1 MKRIHRILLNLFPI
15 YALLTIGCF
24 SSCRTAH
31 IPEKQE
37 TAISGNVL
45 IVFYDAEMGKSDLLS
60 AAKKYG
66 SRIIYSYKNF
76 NGIAITLPSD
86 KGVEESIRYYQRV
99 KGVLS
104 AGEKLGIARNQNA
117 HKLRRRK
124 LSASSFFYTKITVKL
139 SNGVIFHKSLYGL
152 VRSQP

>member
-1 MKRIHRILLNLFPI
+1 MNFRQPCLYSTTKKRYEANTSYLVKPI
-15 YALLTIGCF
+15 SHICPFNIGCF

-45 IVFYDAEMGKSDLLS
+45 IVFYDAETGKSDLLS

-104 AGEKLGIARNQNA
+104 AG
-117 HKLRRRK
+117 
-124 LSASSFFYTKITVKL
+124 
-139 SNGVIFHKSLYGL
+139 
-152 VRSQP
+152 

>member
-1 MKRIHRILLNLFPI
+1 
-15 YALLTIGCF
+15 
-24 SSCRTAH
+24 
-31 IPEKQE
+31 
-37 TAISGNVL
+37 
-45 IVFYDAEMGKSDLLS
+45 MGKSDLLS

-104 AGEKLGIARNQNA
+104 AG
-117 HKLRRRK
+117 
-124 LSASSFFYTKITVKL
+124 
-139 SNGVIFHKSLYGL
+139 
-152 VRSQP
+152 

>member
-45 IVFYDAEMGKSDLLS
+45 IVFYDTETGKSDLLS

-76 NGIAITLPSD
+76 NGIAITLP
-86 KGVEESIRYYQRV
+86 YQRV

-104 AGEKLGIARNQNA
+104 VTPDRNLELNE
-117 HKLRRRK
+117 
-124 LSASSFFYTKITVKL
+124 TKTPIK
-139 SNGVIFHKSLYGL
+139 
-152 VRSQP
+152 

>member
-1 MKRIHRILLNLFPI
+1 MNFRQPCLYSTTKKRYEANTSYLVKPISHIRPFNHRLLFIVPH
-15 YALLTIGCF
+15 
-24 SSCRTAH
+24 R
-31 IPEKQE
+31 PE

-104 AGEKLGIARNQNA
+104 AG
-117 HKLRRRK
+117 
-124 LSASSFFYTKITVKL
+124 
-139 SNGVIFHKSLYGL
+139 
-152 VRSQP
+152 

>member
-45 IVFYDAEMGKSDLLS
+45 IVFYDTETGKSDLLS
-60 AAKKYG
+60 AAK
-66 SRIIYSYKNF
+66 
-76 NGIAITLPSD
+76 
-86 KGVEESIRYYQRV
+86 YYQRV

-104 AGEKLGIARNQNA
+104 VTPDRNLELNE
-117 HKLRRRK
+117 
-124 LSASSFFYTKITVKL
+124 TKTPIK
-139 SNGVIFHKSLYGL
+139 
-152 VRSQP
+152 

>member
-45 IVFYDAEMGKSDLLS
+45 IVFYDAETGKSDLLS

-104 AGEKLGIARNQNA
+104 VTPDRNLELNE
-117 HKLRRRK
+117 
-124 LSASSFFYTKITVKL
+124 TKTHIK
-139 SNGVIFHKSLYGL
+139 
-152 VRSQP
+152 

>member
-45 IVFYDAEMGKSDLLS
+45 IVFYDTETGKSDLLS
-60 AAKKYG
+60 AAKKYNG
-66 SRIIYSYKNF
+66 ILESRYSYKNF

-104 AGEKLGIARNQNA
+104 VTPDRNLELNE
-117 HKLRRRK
+117 
-124 LSASSFFYTKITVKL
+124 TKTPIK
-139 SNGVIFHKSLYGL
+139 
-152 VRSQP
+152 